1 MATSAAVETAPSSD
15 STSATQ
21 VEFWFD
27 PSCPWAWMTSR
38 WVDEVSKYRDL
49 DVTWSIMSL
58 AVLNEDKDVSEE
70 YSAFFPRALR
80 YTRLVAAVREL
91 HGQDAVKPLYDAL
104 GERIHPGGSRDP
116 DTVIAEALAEVGLPA
131 DLIKYSLTDE
141 YDEQMRAS
149 HFDGI
154 ERVGQDVGTPVIAV
168 NGVAFFGP
176 VISPAPHGEE
186 AVRLWDGTL
195 AVASY
200 PGFFEIKRT
209 RTADPIF

>member
-1 MATSAAVETAPSSD
+1 MPVAEKTV
-15 STSATQ
+15 

-38 WVDEVSKYRDL
+38 WVDEVSNYREL
-49 DVTWSIMSL
+49 DVTWKIMSL
-58 AVLNEDKDVSEE
+58 TVLNENNEVSES

-80 YTRLVAAVREL
+80 YTRLVTAVKEL
-91 HGQDAVKPLYDAL
+91 HGQAFVKPLYDAL
-104 GERIHPGGSRDP
+104 GTRIHPGRSKNP
-116 DTVIAEALAEVGLPA
+116 DEVIPAALEEVGLPA
-131 DLIKYSLTDE
+131 ELARYSEGDE

-154 ERVGQDVGTPVIAV
+154 NRVGQDVGTPVIAV

-176 VISPAPHGEE
+176 VISPAPKGEQ
-186 AVRLWDGTL
+186 AVALWDGTV

-209 RTADPIF
+209 RTVEPIFD